1 MPSFSNDLYQNS
13 DGDLNS
19 LMASIQRAPAT
30 TTDTTTLTVAQLT
43 TGVILATPT
52 AAASYTLP
60 TGALMD
66 STTGIYKV
74 SSSIDFFIINQA
86 SSYDITMVAGSGFTL
101 GGGSAVV
108 SAGKSGAFRAR
119 RTGTSAWTVYRI
131 WG

>member
-19 LMASIQRAPAT
+19 LMISIQRSPVA
-30 TTDTTTLTVAQLT
+30 TTDTTTLTVDQLT
-43 TGVILATPT
+43 TGIILATPT

-66 STTGIYKV
+66 STTGILKV
-74 SSSIDFFIINQA
+74 STSIDFFIINQ
-86 SSYDITMVAGSGFTL
+86 SSTYDVTLVAGSGFTL
-101 GGGSAVV
+101 GGGSVV
-108 SAGKSGAFRAR
+108 IAASKSGAFRAR
-119 RTGTSAWTVYRI
+119 RTGTSAWVVYRI